1 MARESTVAPPYV
13 SGTCDRWLVDEL
25 IERVD
30 ERDRVLGV
38 VRRDWAIRHGWL
50 HRVAVT
56 VCRDRDGRILVH
68 QRSRHVPRFP
78 GCYEVAVG
86 GAVAVGESYE
96 EAARRELGEEM
107 GVGAARVRCVLR
119 FLNRSGLSPHWLA
132 VHETVVPDSLAPSAE
147 EVAWHGWLEESE
159 LFAFMRRRAFT
170 PDSRPMLDRYLR
182 VKASTPPSQAT
193 LTKPI

>member
-1 MARESTVAPPYV
+1 M
-13 SGTCDRWLVDEL
+13 DEL

-38 VRRDWAIRHGWL
+38 VRRDEAVRHGWL

-68 QRSRHVPRFP
+68 RRSRHVSRFP

-107 GVGAARVRCVLR
+107 GVSVAPVRFVVR

-132 VHETVVPDSLAPSAE
+132 VHEAVVPDSLAPDAD

-159 LFAFMRRRAFT
+159 LFEFMGRRAFT
-170 PDSRPMLDRYLR
+170 PNSRPMLDRYLR
-182 VKASTPPSQAT
+182 ASGR
-193 LTKPI
+193 

>member
-1 MARESTVAPPYV
+1 M
-13 SGTCDRWLVDEL
+13 DEL

-38 VRRDWAIRHGWL
+38 VCRDEAVRHGWL

-68 QRSRHVPRFP
+68 QRSRHVSRFP
-78 GCYEVAVG
+78 GRYEVAVG

-107 GVGAARVRCVLR
+107 GGPDRLPPDAGA
-119 FLNRSGLSPHWLA
+119 H
-132 VHETVVPDSLAPSAE
+132 
-147 EVAWHGWLEESE
+147 EVAWHGWVEESE
-159 LFAFMRRRAFT
+159 LFEFMGRRAFT
-170 PDSRPMLDRYLR
+170 PDSGPMLDRYLR
-182 VKASTPPSQAT
+182 ASGQ
-193 LTKPI
+193 